1 MLKNNV
7 VFYLPF
13 LYTFSV
19 NRKGLEGIAYFLE
32 FYLFSFF
39 AFIIFKGNS
48 LLPIDII
55 YFILMQVGFTSLYE
69 IGYIDNNTRSIKKES
84 KPTLRHTKEQIEF
97 AQNNYFSIYSIRIFL
112 SASMFILIFDSV
124 FSLSIFYSVL
134 TLLTFLLYNNIR
146 QGWLNRINFVLLRF
160 LRYFSILVFLGWNG
174 FAISLFISLN
184 NFINNL
190 AWYPERTKFRLPRF
204 FGTKIFDAVIYLI
217 IGLSYLFVEN
227 EYGYL
232 FIYMFVVKFILF
244 SYKYFFAIR

>member
-1 MLKNNV
+1 
-7 VFYLPF
+7 
-13 LYTFSV
+13 
-19 NRKGLEGIAYFLE
+19 
-32 FYLFSFF
+32 
-39 AFIIFKGNS
+39 
-48 LLPIDII
+48 
-55 YFILMQVGFTSLYE
+55 
-69 IGYIDNNTRSIKKES
+69 
-84 KPTLRHTKEQIEF
+84 
-97 AQNNYFSIYSIRIFL
+97 
-112 SASMFILIFDSV
+112 MFILIFDSV

>member
-1 MLKNNV
+1 M
-7 VFYLPF
+7 
-13 LYTFSV
+13 
-19 NRKGLEGIAYFLE
+19 
-32 FYLFSFF
+32 
-39 AFIIFKGNS
+39 
-48 LLPIDII
+48 
-55 YFILMQVGFTSLYE
+55 
-69 IGYIDNNTRSIKKES
+69 
-84 KPTLRHTKEQIEF
+84 
-97 AQNNYFSIYSIRIFL
+97 
-112 SASMFILIFDSV
+112 
-124 FSLSIFYSVL
+124 
-134 TLLTFLLYNNIR
+134 
-146 QGWLNRINFVLLRF
+146 
-160 LRYFSILVFLGWNG
+160 FLGWNG

>member
-1 MLKNNV
+1 
-7 VFYLPF
+7 
-13 LYTFSV
+13 
-19 NRKGLEGIAYFLE
+19 
-32 FYLFSFF
+32 
-39 AFIIFKGNS
+39 
-48 LLPIDII
+48 
-55 YFILMQVGFTSLYE
+55 MQVGFTSLYE